1 MVLTAKSEVPARVS
15 FAARD
20 MLERYLCPTGI
31 QMKVLLSIEHVVN
44 CVCMEVVLM
53 VPSTFRA

>member
-20 MLERYLCPTGI
+20 ILERRLCTTEV
-31 QMKVLLSIEHVVN
+31 QMKILCYRLSMLQN
-44 CVCMEVVLM
+44 YVCG
-53 VPSTFRA
+53 TKFG